1 MVGNTMVKPEKIAV
15 VKEIKEKLEKA
26 TSVILSDFRGLTFD
40 QLATLRSALREKGA
54 EFRIVKNTLTRIA
67 IKELG
72 LIELTDFLT
81 GPTAIAFSYE
91 DPIVATKIL
100 ADFAREN
107 KTFTIKGGLL
117 EGKFVDQ
124 TELKMISSLPSRD
137 ILLAKLTGI
146 LKAPV
151 YGFAGVISAPL
162 QGLIGTLNAV
172 AQSSERGG
180 E

>member
-1 MVGNTMVKPEKIAV
+1 MVKPEKVTA

-40 QLATLRSALREKGA
+40 QLASLRNALREKGG

-67 IKELG
+67 VKELG
-72 LIELTDFLT
+72 LNGLIDFLT

-91 DPIVATKIL
+91 DPIVASKIL

-117 EGKFVDQ
+117 EGRIVDQ
-124 TELKMISSLPSRD
+124 AELKMISSLPSRD
-137 ILLAKLTGI
+137 ILLAKLTGV

-151 YGFAGVISAPL
+151 YSFAGVISAPL
-162 QGLIGTLNAV
+162 RGLLNALNAV
-172 AQSSERGG
+172 AQQTTSAER
-180 E
+180 